1 MLVELGNVSLKYG
14 VHGFNRWPVV
24 VSGAGD
30 IISGAAR
37 PTRYAMIFATLLV
50 VLPTIGR
57 AEGFFSKHY
66 YCVVKHE
73 GLGPRCQT
81 CWTYTGGEGGR
92 VSCGYVYGPGTVRYG
107 SCDEKRN
114 RPPC

>member
-1 MLVELGNVSLKYG
+1 MLLSEYEM
-14 VHGFNRWPVV
+14 
-24 VSGAGD
+24 SGSRQNLHIARLMTAITCSILLFASPIAGWAQD
-30 IISGAAR
+30 
-37 PTRYAMIFATLLV
+37 
-50 VLPTIGR
+50 
-57 AEGFFSKHY
+57 FFSKHY
-66 YCVVKHE
+66 YCIVRHE